1 MNTRVAIPDDM
12 TVNDV
17 IRRWP
22 ETVAIFNRFGIDACC
37 GGTVPLREAAL
48 RDGADPDELLE
59 QVARVVA
66 AAEAP

>member
-37 GGTVPLREAAL
+37 GGAVPLREAAL

>member
-1 MNTRVAIPDDM
+1 MSTRVEIPDDI

-37 GGTVPLREAAL
+37 GGAVPLREAAL

-59 QVARVVA
+59 EVARVVA
-66 AAEAP
+66 EAEAP

>member
-1 MNTRVAIPDDM
+1 MPDDI

-37 GGTVPLREAAL
+37 GGAVPLREAAL

-59 QVARVVA
+59 EVARVVA
-66 AAEAP
+66 EAEAP